1 MEATASATPR
11 PLASIRSRSSSGVR
25 VSSWLLAS
33 GFTALRPCVLALTAG
48 STDHWLVGVRASLG
62 DLPEFVPGAL
72 VVFPHPALGRGSPPG
87 MHRRPKMK
95 APQLEHPQFPEDILG
110 GEALR
115 PSRGDLVSCLLG
127 LGVQR
132 LLEPPAL
139 WWSCQA
145 HANLPPLG
153 PSRPTPNQ
161 SRPSGIPSPR
171 VVLSRG
177 SQRYCGPLRLPGPPP
192 SRGWGEGRDPSPPWV
207 SRVAPCSVPTC
218 HAPYP
223 GERLRGHRSV
233 APTESGGLPCP
244 KSRSTRTTSLS
255 RLAQV
260 SHVLQPACLCVS
272 ARRQV
277 GSPTPPK
284 AAPMSRGLQ
293 PYGYPSGPSVAP
305 GVYRQLPRPDL
316 HRQEHSAF
324 HGALS
329 DWG

>member
-153 PSRPTPNQ
+153 PSRP
-161 SRPSGIPSPR
+161 PR
-171 VVLSRG
+171 T
-177 SQRYCGPLRLPGPPP
+177 
-192 SRGWGEGRDPSPPWV
+192 SPPEADSLPTGCVVPWV
-207 SRVAPCSVPTC
+207 RAVLWTPP
-218 HAPYP
+218 
-223 GERLRGHRSV
+223 
-233 APTESGGLPCP
+233 
-244 KSRSTRTTSLS
+244 S
-255 RLAQV
+255 RLAQA